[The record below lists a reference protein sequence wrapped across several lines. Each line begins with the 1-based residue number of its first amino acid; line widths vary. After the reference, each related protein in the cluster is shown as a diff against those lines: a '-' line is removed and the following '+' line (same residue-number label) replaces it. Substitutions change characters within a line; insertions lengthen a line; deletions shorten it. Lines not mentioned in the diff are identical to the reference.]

1 MYDILYPSANGA
13 NDLTWSNPVTED
25 PVADDLW
32 RFTDPMARAH
42 YARLGRLD
50 QLQEDVQAY
59 VMCAGQ
65 WAPDELEY
73 DQEIRRLLRANVLYP
88 KGTFGYLSPHPTVYR
103 ATADGVLDIAG
114 QKHHFGAAQDVAF
127 VPWLAR
133 VCCPGLTGPVRIGR
147 LQSISTLCLNCEA
160 FPRVNMLCERALAI
174 LQQTLSTG
182 RQGISPVRRN

>member
-13 NDLTWSNPVTED
+13 NDLAWLD
-25 PVADDLW
+25 PATDDLGADDLW
-32 RFTDPMARAH
+32 RFTDPVAQAFYRH
-42 YARLGRLD
+42 EGRLD

-59 VMCAGQ
+59 AMCAGR

-73 DQEIRRLLRANVLYP
+73 DQEIRRLVRANVLYP

-103 ATADGVLDIAG
+103 ATTDGVLEIAG
-114 QKHHFGAAQDVAF
+114 QKHHFGAAQDIAF

-147 LQSISTLCLNCEA
+147 LQSIRTLCLNCEA
-160 FPRVNMLCERALAI
+160 FPRVSMLCERALAI
-174 LQQTLSTG
+174 LQQTLPTW
-182 RQGISPVRRN
+182 RQGMSPVSRH